1 MMFKDV
7 AILCCLCESNGWS
20 VDHFLLNFL
29 VVRDIWFFE
38 FSISSECILCDPI
51 QMLTCWQCRFDW
63 RKILKLR
70 RLYLYLK
77 F

>member
-7 AILCCLCESNGWS
+7 AIVCCLCESNGWS

-38 FSISSECILCDPI
+38 FSISSVSSVIPFRCLLVGNVDLIGI
-51 QMLTCWQCRFDW
+51 RF
-63 RKILKLR
+63 
-70 RLYLYLK
+70 
-77 F
+77 